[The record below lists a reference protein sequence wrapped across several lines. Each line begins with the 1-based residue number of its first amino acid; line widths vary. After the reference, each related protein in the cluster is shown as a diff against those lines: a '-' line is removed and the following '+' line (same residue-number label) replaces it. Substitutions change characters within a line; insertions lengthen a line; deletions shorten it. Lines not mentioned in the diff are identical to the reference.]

1 MTTSARRQAVFDAAE
16 ELASRGIKPTLES
29 IRDITG
35 GSYSTLGPLLKEWR
49 DQEEAKRSSAPP
61 IPTDITNL
69 AASFAGQ
76 LWIAAMK
83 ESEAKFKGERELLE
97 AKEAALRIEYQDLL
111 EAADKH
117 VSSIAALTESES
129 AHRAQVEKLEASLAE
144 IQERMQEAQS
154 QISSLQEMYDQERA
168 STEAAKEQLAR
179 LGEQESKFSM
189 ERETLNSR
197 IAHLEGQLLQLGAQN
212 ERLMK
217 AIPGATS

>member
-1 MTTSARRQAVFDAAE
+1 M
-16 ELASRGIKPTLES
+16 
-29 IRDITG
+29 
-35 GSYSTLGPLLKEWR
+35 
-49 DQEEAKRSSAPP
+49 
-61 IPTDITNL
+61 
-69 AASFAGQ
+69 
-76 LWIAAMK
+76 
-83 ESEAKFKGERELLE
+83 
-97 AKEAALRIEYQDLL
+97 
-111 EAADKH
+111 
-117 VSSIAALTESES
+117 
-129 AHRAQVEKLEASLAE
+129 AE

-197 IAHLEGQLLQLGAQN
+197 ISHLEGQLLQLGAQD